1 MVERFIELE
10 DIGEKEGLL
19 VGSWEMEK
27 GKRMMNYF
35 LDMLNYK

>member
-1 MVERFIELE
+1 MERLIESE
-10 DIGEKEGLL
+10 DTGEKEGSL